1 MIRPYYLNR
10 FLEHLQYVTRFWR
23 PVISTLFL
31 AVLEDRIVKHAHVL
45 TEGDENEFL
54 LLELFDRNLNYY
66 RLSVSCV
73 KWKEIDKERNGP
85 YFISEAIFRY
95 ASHFLF
101 LKFILNQETNLS
113 SNFLPFELSI

>member
-1 MIRPYYLNR
+1 MAALYEGVTNRINRNLPPQIREERMATADSEN
-10 FLEHLQYVTRFWR
+10 VK
-23 PVISTLFL
+23 IDSLFRQEYELLAL
-31 AVLEDRIVKHAHVL
+31 AV
-45 TEGDENEFL
+45 
-54 LLELFDRNLNYY
+54 
-66 RLSVSCV
+66 SSV